1 MTVWAFPSL
10 RILDNE
16 KLRDELEHKEEEL
29 AELAE
34 FTRLET
40 DFRNQS
46 LLEKQEV
53 RLIRGSHIVIQGPIW
68 RVETAD
74 WVMFINSRIG
84 PGISL
89 WKLYSYWNNQTFT
102 AVALL
107 SECQL
112 CLWLNEGYSL
122 DQHRDFKCDRL
133 GCLVLVEH
141 SGVAE
146 L

>member
-46 LLEKQEV
+46 LIEKQEV
-53 RLIRGSHIVIQGPIW
+53 RLIRGSHIVVQGPVAQ
-68 RVETAD
+68 RAD
-74 WVMFINSRIG
+74 
-84 PGISL
+84 SL
-89 WKLYSYWNNQTFT
+89 S
-102 AVALL
+102 
-107 SECQL
+107 
-112 CLWLNEGYSL
+112 
-122 DQHRDFKCDRL
+122 
-133 GCLVLVEH
+133 
-141 SGVAE
+141 SG
-146 L
+146 